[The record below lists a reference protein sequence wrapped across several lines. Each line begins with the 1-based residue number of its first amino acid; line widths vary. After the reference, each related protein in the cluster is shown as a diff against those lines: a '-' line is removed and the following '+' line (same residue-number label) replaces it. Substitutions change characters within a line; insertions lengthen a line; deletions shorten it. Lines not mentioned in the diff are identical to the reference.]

1 MIADIEASKPN
12 LHYSLT
18 SRVPWITGYNDSQT
32 LRFDIFLGL
41 LNIELVL
48 LLEVART
55 NQNNGRL

>member
-1 MIADIEASKPN
+1 MVADTGASKPN

-32 LRFDIFLGL
+32 LRFDVFLGL
-41 LNIELVL
+41 LDIELVL
-48 LLEVART
+48 LLEIARS